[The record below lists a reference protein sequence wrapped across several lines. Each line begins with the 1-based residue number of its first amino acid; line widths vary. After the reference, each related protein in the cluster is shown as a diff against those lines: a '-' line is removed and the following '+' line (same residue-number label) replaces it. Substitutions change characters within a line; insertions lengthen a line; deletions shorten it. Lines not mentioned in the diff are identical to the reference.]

1 MVRKFKSIA
10 LNQKRFSLLAI
21 LLCSLFAM
29 AACQSSADERAVSMD
44 AIKNQNQRSE
54 QEEISV
60 RNDTDENE
68 EEKPKEYVTLGT
80 EEYRGFSVD
89 IVLHTESGEEIHYH
103 VYIPER
109 YDGNEAYAL
118 YFTLPGYQG
127 LYFQGVAENIKTE
140 EFGFEAQ
147 TYNDK
152 MIVVAPQLED
162 WGETSA
168 NQTILLVEYFL
179 LHYQINTQKV
189 YASGYSGGGETMS
202 LVMGKRP
209 ELFTSYLQCSS
220 KWDGAYDAVV
230 NRRTPVYFAIGEND
244 EYYGAQ
250 PSKEAYNTLYHLYQE
265 QGMSDEEIGQ
275 LLVLDVKSADYF
287 TSQGTINQH
296 GGGAALFAK
305 DADIMGWLFK

>member
-1 MVRKFKSIA
+1 MVRKFKLIA
-10 LNQKRFSLLAI
+10 LNQKKFSMLAI
-21 LLCSLFAM
+21 LLCSLIAM
-29 AACQSSADERAVSMD
+29 AACQSSADERDVSMD
-44 AIKNQNQRSE
+44 AIKNQNKRSE
-54 QEEISV
+54 QEETSV
-60 RNDTDENE
+60 RNDTDENG
-68 EEKPKEYVTLGT
+68 EEKLKEYVTLGT
-80 EEYRGFSVD
+80 EEYREFSVD
-89 IVLHTESGEEIHYH
+89 NVLHTGSGEEIHYH
-103 VYIPER
+103 VYIPKS

-179 LHYQINTQKV
+179 LHYHINTQKV

-209 ELFTSYLQCSS
+209 ELFTAYLQCSS

-265 QGMSDEEIGQ
+265 QGLSDEEIGQ

-287 TSQGTINQH
+287 TSQGISNQH